1 MLQIQIDYPVV
12 RQLLLYGNGHTLVS
26 SPRDAGAARL
36 DAPSYHFAGQ
46 FANAFQERI
55 LDEGEYKALFPFFD
69 KAEYETR
76 YIDIV
81 FKAQKKIA
89 YKEISLQFFY
99 FLQKRER
106 GTHIYVPVLN
116 ITGFTAEEEEIEKAV
131 EELIRMDFIRK
142 ERLEHLQEIIS
153 TIWLELQPIENV
165 PITLNTYRLA
175 ELERLKTEKSRKLLP
190 SVAQKMSD
198 TLAFS
203 KQMLFGS
210 DQYVR
215 RLGEILRGQYNRST
229 LLVGKSGVGKTTIVW
244 EAVRLQKKLGFSQE
258 VWETTASTL
267 IKELTQGTGWQQ
279 GLSVIAKELRNQGD
293 VLFLRNLMELFEV
306 GQYEGNSVSMA
317 LFLREFVARGEITLV
332 SECSDEE
339 LAYIDRVYPNYS
351 NLFNIIRIEEP
362 TGEELRGVILEK
374 IQSVAGARKLNITDE
389 AVLETIRL
397 HKRYM
402 PYTGFP
408 GRPIRFLENILIN
421 AQTLAKIGAAEGK
434 LERAGVIRAFCTET
448 GMPEFVV
455 NPEVEMRLPD
465 VEVFFRKNVFG
476 QDHAVSSLV
485 DLLASVKATVLR
497 QGKPIASLLFVG
509 PTGVGKTE
517 MAKVLAEFMFG
528 SRDKMI
534 RFDMSEFSDPYAVGR
549 LIGESY
555 FSDGLLTSAVRREP
569 FCVLLFDELEKA
581 TPDFSDLLLQM
592 LGEGRLSDSQGK
604 LVNFCSTIIIMTSN
618 IGAKKLQ
625 WSNLGW
631 DTERT
636 REEIAEFFETE
647 VRKHFRPEIFNRI
660 DQILP
665 FFPLDKTHIRRVV
678 EREIRQFQMRE
689 GILTRKLDWQCSDEV
704 YNYLA
709 EKGHHPQYGAR
720 ALQRALREELIVPLA
735 QLLNQYPTDEKII
748 LNIDLHDDTLTVS
761 VDNDPLKLDL
771 MIEELTQSE
780 FTDYACELC
789 NHINNL
795 FESGHFNKL
804 KSDISELERQEKQQ
818 PKEFWQDA
826 RQPRKLAYFQSLSQ
840 RLHKAAEA
848 MNALEMDMALVS
860 LGIKGMNTHLY
871 ETIKAW
877 DADYLQLKVELI
889 AQLYPENNITRLGLY
904 GKDIERVF
912 EFYQR
917 LCKEQNYTFVARAV
931 WYRPSYYNE
940 QITKTE
946 LEEENRKQ
954 DKEANLADF
963 EEEDILDLSDEEKE
977 AGKEKVKRRKYLY
990 VAYKEGER
998 YDKSAQKED
1007 IFVGLE
1013 LQIMSYCVDLYFRHE
1028 AGLQEVSRSEEDKKF
1043 AKVFVAKLDEGLR
1056 NTPQDIHAV
1065 EGAYWRGK
1073 PRRRFYAQ
1081 SIEDSEYGIAKR
1093 RALRNEDKDEQYLL
1107 LKKQIDARYRSAIE
1121 ATLRD

>member
-1 MLQIQIDYPVV
+1 M
-12 RQLLLYGNGHTLVS
+12 
-26 SPRDAGAARL
+26 
-36 DAPSYHFAGQ
+36 
-46 FANAFQERI
+46 
-55 LDEGEYKALFPFFD
+55 GEYRELIPFFD
-69 KAEYETR
+69 AAPYETR

-89 YKEISLQFFY
+89 YKEISLQFAY
-99 FLQKRER
+99 FVQQRER

-116 ITGFTAEEEEIEKAV
+116 ITGFSAVEEEGDLEKAV

-142 ERLEHLQEIIS
+142 ERLEHLQEVIA
-153 TIWLELQPIENV
+153 TIWLELQPVENV
-165 PITLNTYRLA
+165 PITLLTYRLA
-175 ELERLKTEKSRKLLP
+175 ELERLKVEKARKYLP
-190 SVAQKMSD
+190 AVAEKISETIAVGRQ
-198 TLAFS
+198 L
-203 KQMLFGS
+203 LFGS
-210 DQYVR
+210 QKYVQQ
-215 RLGEILRGQYNRST
+215 LGDTLRGQYNRST

-244 EAVRLQKKLGFSQE
+244 EAVRQQKKLGFTQE

-351 NLFNIIRIEEP
+351 TLFNIIRIEEP
-362 TGEELRGVILEK
+362 QGTELREVISQK
-374 IQSVAGARKLNITDE
+374 IHSVAGTRKLKISEE
-389 AVLETIRL
+389 AIQETIRL

-421 AQTLAKIGAAEGK
+421 LHTLAKIGAAEGS
-434 LERAGVIRAFCTET
+434 LEREAIIRAFCNET
-448 GMPEFVV
+448 GMPEFMV
-455 NPEVEMRLPD
+455 NPEVEMSLPSVD
-465 VEVFFRKNVFG
+465 DFFRRNVFG

-485 DLLASVKATVLR
+485 DLLASVKAAVLR

-631 DTERT
+631 DTERS
-636 REEIAEFFETE
+636 REDIAEFFETE

-665 FFPLDKTHIRRVV
+665 FFPLDKEHIRRVV

-689 GILTRKLDWQCSDEV
+689 GVLVRKLDWQCADEV
-704 YNYLA
+704 YEYLA
-709 EKGHHPQYGAR
+709 LKGHHPQYGAR

-735 QLLNQYPTDEKII
+735 QLLNQYPIDEKII
-748 LNIDLHDDTLTVS
+748 LKIDLHDDTLTVS

-789 NHINNL
+789 NHVNTL
-795 FESGHFNKL
+795 LQSGHYNKL
-804 KSDISELERQEKQQ
+804 KSDITELESSEKNRPQ
-818 PKEFWQDA
+818 EFWRDQ
-826 RQPRKLAYFQSLSQ
+826 RLPRKLAYYQSLNQ
-840 RLHKAAEA
+840 RLQKAAETI
-848 MNALEMDMALVS
+848 NALEMDMALVS
-860 LGIKGMNTHLY
+860 FGIKGMNTHLY
-871 ETIKAW
+871 DTIKAW
-877 DADYLQLKVELI
+877 DADYLQLKIELI
-889 AQLYPENNITRLGLY
+889 AQLYPEQNSVRLGIY
-904 GKDIERVF
+904 GKDIDRVW
-912 EFYQR
+912 EFYRR
-917 LCKEQNYTFVARAV
+917 LCAENNFTFVARAV

-940 QITKTE
+940 QLTQAD
-946 LEEENRKQ
+946 LDEENRRE
-954 DKEANLADF
+954 DKEANLLERND
-963 EEEDILDLSDEEKE
+963 EEDSVLDLTDEEQE
-977 AGKEKVKRRKYLY
+977 ASKEKVKRQKYLY
-990 VAYKEGER
+990 RPYREGER
-998 YDKSAQKED
+998 FDKPEQKED
-1007 IFVGLE
+1007 VFVGLE
-1013 LQIMSYCVDLYFRHE
+1013 MQIMSYCANLYFRHE
-1028 AGLQEVSRSEEDKKF
+1028 AGVQEISRSEEDKKF
-1043 AKVFVAKLDEGLR
+1043 AKVFVNHLEEGLR
-1056 NTPQDIHAV
+1056 ATPQDVHV
-1065 EGAYWRGK
+1065 QDGAYWRGK

-1081 SIEDSEYGIAKR
+1081 ALEDTQYDIAKR
-1093 RALRNEDKDEQYLL
+1093 RALRNDDKDEQYAL
-1107 LKKQIDARYRSAIE
+1107 LKKQIDARYRLAIE
-1121 ATLRD
+1121 SMLRD